1 MEKSDWLI
9 VVNGPLNWL
18 GRVINKYIVQNF
30 SHRLEH
36 ITQFKV
42 FWHITRP
49 SYIRSSPAYVSIYL
63 QANNYSG
70 YKPQPP
76 APPPTPDVTP
86 LLLFLLLTLLSYD
99 QLNDEQYIS
108 HHFFFKF
115 R

>member
-49 SYIRSSPAYVSIYL
+49 SYILEALPLMSPSIYKQTTIPVISPNPL
-63 QANNYSG
+63 PL
-70 YKPQPP
+70 PQPP
-76 APPPTPDVTP
+76 M
-86 LLLFLLLTLLSYD
+86 
-99 QLNDEQYIS
+99 
-108 HHFFFKF
+108 
-115 R
+115 